1 MGGPHEKLSLGPI
14 HLESREN
21 TQVTTV
27 TTMILP
33 FFLTHRFSVVH
44 MQAALKE
51 QLYGKP
57 PAEEGQE

>member
-27 TTMILP
+27 TMILP
-33 FFLTHRFSVVH
+33 IFLTNRFSAIY

-57 PAEEGQE
+57 PVEEEQ